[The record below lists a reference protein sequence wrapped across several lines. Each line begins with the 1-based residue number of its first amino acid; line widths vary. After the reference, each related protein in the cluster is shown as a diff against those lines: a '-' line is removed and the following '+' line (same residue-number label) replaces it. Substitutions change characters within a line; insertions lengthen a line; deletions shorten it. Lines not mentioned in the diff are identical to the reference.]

1 MIAADDKIMQEAGE
15 TVFKLNW
22 TDSERYM
29 CEAREEARRSWNTLH
44 KLLANAEAELAEK
57 NAIIA
62 KRDSII
68 VEKDSIIAEL
78 EATIAGLKGNTK

>member
-29 CEAREEARRSWNTLH
+29 CEAREEAQRSWNTLN
-44 KLLANAEAELAEK
+44 KLLSNAEAELAEK
-57 NAIIA
+57 NAII
-62 KRDSII
+62 
-68 VEKDSIIAEL
+68 VEKDSTIAEL
-78 EATIAGLKGNTK
+78 EATIARLKGNVK